1 MSDAT
6 PLKVP
11 SLSDRIYADL
21 KHQLMLGAV
30 LPGQKLSMRK
40 LAAGFGTSPMPVRE
54 ALKRLASERALES
67 EAAKAFNVPDLSAK
81 RAADLFDMRALLEG
95 AAARTALPRLTRAHV
110 KTLTRLN
117 ARISKHLSARDALTY
132 MAENHLFHF
141 TIYRQSDNPDLL
153 FMIEQLWMQ
162 TGPSLRLGLERSIDT
177 ALRWNSGHAPLLEAL
192 HAGDAGAAERAMHD
206 DIAWGAEFYRRAA
219 ALSGP

>member
-1 MSDAT
+1 MTDAT
-6 PLKVP
+6 LLKDP

-21 KHQLMLGAV
+21 KRRLMLGAV
-30 LPGQKLSMRK
+30 RPGQKLSMRK
-40 LAAGFGTSPMPVRE
+40 LAAEFGTSPMPVRE

-95 AAARTALPRLTRAHV
+95 AAARAAVPRLTKAHI

-132 MAENHLFHF
+132 TTENYQFHF
-141 TIYRQSDNPDLL
+141 TIYWQSDNPDLL
-153 FMIEQLWMQ
+153 YMIEQLWTL
-162 TGPSLRLGLERSIDT
+162 TGPSLRVGLERSIDT
-177 ALRWNSGHAPLLEAL
+177 ALIWNSGHSPLLEAL
-192 HAGDAGAAERAMHD
+192 HAGNADMVERCMQA
-206 DIAWGAEFYRRAA
+206 DIAWGAEFYRQAA
-219 ALSGP
+219 GISGP